1 MVKFAS
7 KTHKEFFQEQMRD
20 PEFAKEY
27 AASEQEFELLKE
39 AIDLRMK
46 QNLSQK
52 DIADRMGT
60 PRSVVCRL
68 ENGLVSGRTPSLAML
83 KRYAEAL
90 GKKVELRLV

>member
-39 AIDLRMK
+39 VIDLRMK

-52 DIADRMGT
+52 DIADRMGA

>member
-20 PEFAKEY
+20 PEFAKEC

-52 DIADRMGT
+52 DIADRMGV

-68 ENGLVSGRTPSLAML
+68 ENDLVSGRTPSLAML

-90 GKKVELRLV
+90 GKKMELRLV